1 MMTTNTAIETTRTM
15 TNGVDVDQVMNVIG
29 EIEKDVD
36 YAKFQFRA
44 RNEWIDGALNRS
56 RIQDY
61 FGAGKEDATRTEP
74 FVLDADEP
82 SLVAGTDSAPTAVE
96 HVLHALA
103 SCLTTSLVYHAA
115 VQGIELGA
123 VESTYEGDMD
133 VRGLFGLSDEVR
145 KGYSAIRV
153 HMRVRSDA
161 PAEQLTELAMYSPV
175 YDIVSKSLPCEFVLE
190 TY

>member
-1 MMTTNTAIETTRTM
+1 MMTTNTAFETPRNF
-15 TNGVDVDQVMNVIG
+15 TNGVDVDQVMSVIG
-29 EIEKDVD
+29 EIEKDTD

-56 RIQDY
+56 RIHDY
-61 FGAGKEDATRTEP
+61 FAAGKEDDSRTEA

-82 SLVAGTDSAPTAVE
+82 PLVAGKDSAPTAVE

-123 VESTYEGDMD
+123 VESTYEGDID

-145 KGYSAIRV
+145 KGFNKIRV
-153 HMRVRSDA
+153 NMRVRSDA

-175 YDIVSKSLPCEFVLE
+175 YDIVSNSLPCEFVLE
-190 TY
+190 TW